1 MTQHDFLTRL
11 ERLIEDTQASS
22 PFKGKAKALRAL
34 KRVRDL
40 SDLQK

>member
-1 MTQHDFLTRL
+1 MTQADFLQRL
-11 ERLIEDTQASS
+11 EYLIEDTQASP

-34 KRVRDL
+34 KRIREL